1 MLYAMKQINKV
12 NETPQT
18 GLTYEKLK
26 TYKGFEDITE
36 AQAEKEIDNI
46 KRLAKVLYYL
56 YLNEQQ
62 TENNTNEID
71 EP

>member
-1 MLYAMKQINKV
+1 MKHNNGV

-18 GLTYEKLK
+18 DLTYEKLK

-62 TENNTNEID
+62 TKNDNNEI
-71 EP
+71 EEL